1 MVPSY
6 LVSSISSVHADAGVA
21 NTQQRQA
28 KSIHSQRC
36 NTLISMSLTLV
47 VGHVL
52 VLYFTLPYTESGNR
66 GIKVIVFL
74 LLSTIKAERNHF
86 TFTILYNEL
95 NRTWSTAVR
104 YT

>member
-47 VGHVL
+47 VGASLISSRTCVGAL
-52 VLYFTLPYTESGNR
+52 FYFTLY
-66 GIKVIVFL
+66 GIRELRDKGDSVLTVINYKSRKEPFHIHHTV
-74 LLSTIKAERNHF
+74 
-86 TFTILYNEL
+86 
-95 NRTWSTAVR
+95 
-104 YT
+104 